1 MGFFPAARLSV
12 KSNRILKR
20 SEKNFVEVLRPGIN
34 PGRSGNTPLAIKLLS
49 QGRKGGN
56 MDKKRL
62 IAAVGGGI
70 AALAAGVLCAYFLWE
85 KPPETAAGN
94 PVLANVAGNTE
105 AEAATVPATPS
116 PDRGTAFQTDR
127 QDGVYTFLL
136 AGSDDGTGN
145 TDTIMVGRLD
155 TVRHAANF
163 VSIPRDTIINV
174 DTPIRKI
181 NSVYWGAVNNGGS
194 GSEALRRHIKKLIG
208 FDVDCYAVIGLD
220 GFERAVDA
228 LGGIWYDVPQRM
240 YYEDGPVIDLEPG
253 WQLLN
258 GEQAMWLCRYRSGY
272 VNGDIDR
279 IDVQH
284 DFLTAAAG
292 QFLRLGSIPNIPEVA
307 KILAESMD
315 TNMTAS
321 NMAWFA
327 RQLMRC
333 KAEDIRFYTAP
344 NTPAFVHEL
353 SYTFLDLYNWIE
365 MINSDLNPTT
375 TPVGEGQLDLI
386 YLRGGEVGCTTA
398 LQGIAYFSS
407 GSSRGQAAE
416 SVPDEDPGAGESRD
430 EPPEEEWLPAPGDW
444 IDAPENWLEEQPAPA
459 PDDPPAPLL
468 PSDDDWLT
476 ET

>member
-1 MGFFPAARLSV
+1 
-12 KSNRILKR
+12 
-20 SEKNFVEVLRPGIN
+20 
-34 PGRSGNTPLAIKLLS
+34 
-49 QGRKGGN
+49 
-56 MDKKRL
+56 MDKKKRL
-62 IAAVGGGI
+62 RLLAIIGGGI
-70 AALAAGVLCAYFLWE
+70 AALSLAIIGAYFLWE

-94 PVLANVAGNTE
+94 PVLTQVAPETPTGS
-105 AEAATVPATPS
+105 AAVPATPS
-116 PDRGTAFQTDR
+116 PDRGTAFQAER

-155 TVRHAANF
+155 TVRHTANF
-163 VSIPRDTIINV
+163 VSIPRDTLINV
-174 DTPIRKI
+174 DTPIRKL

-208 FDVDCYAVIGLD
+208 FDVDCYAVIGLE

-228 LGGIWYDVPQRM
+228 LGGIWFDVPQRM

-258 GEQAMWLCRYRSGY
+258 GEQAMWLCRFRSGY

-279 IDVQH
+279 IAVQH
-284 DFLTAAAG
+284 DFLQAAAE
-292 QFLRLGSIPNIPEVA
+292 QFLRLGSVPNIPEVA
-307 KILAESMD
+307 RVLAESMD

-327 RQLMRC
+327 RQFLRC
-333 KAEDIRFYTAP
+333 KAEDIRFETAP

-365 MINSDLNPTT
+365 MINSSLNPGT
-375 TPVGEGQLDLI
+375 TPVGEGQLDLV
-386 YLRGGEVGCTTA
+386 YLRGGEVCCTTA
-398 LQGIAYFSS
+398 LQGVAYFAM
-407 GSSRGQAAE
+407 GRG
-416 SVPDEDPGAGESRD
+416 RD
-430 EPPEEEWLPAPGDW
+430 VPEELTAEPEPEETWEAPSEETLPQPGDW
-444 IDAPENWLEEQPAPA
+444 IGAPENWLTDETVPEETN
-459 PDDPPAPLL
+459 PPAPFL
-468 PSDDDWLT
+468 PTDDDWLT